1 MRRVVLFLGLGAA
14 ALTAQATLLA
24 FLPFGVL
31 KPDLVLLLVLYLG
44 ARAEPIEGGAVAF
57 CLGYGM
63 DILSGATFG
72 TFTLTKVLVFFGA
85 YLAAKRV
92 YLTAGF
98 TPAVAAALF
107 AVLEAVAIRVIF
119 WGLGLDGEGLG
130 RALVRYLL
138 PQALLMAL
146 LAPFVF
152 HYLGRLEPWLAS
164 RTGGGGVDD
173 RRPASLG

>member
-1 MRRVVLFLGLGAA
+1 MKRVVVFLAIGAA
-14 ALTAQATLLA
+14 ALLAQATLLA

-31 KPDLVLLLVLYLG
+31 KPDLVLLLILYLG
-44 ARAEPIEGGAVAF
+44 AKAEPIEGGAVAF

-85 YLAAKRV
+85 YLAARRV
-92 YLTAGF
+92 YLTAGL

-107 AVLEAVAIRVIF
+107 TVLEAVAIRLVV
-119 WGLGLDGEGLG
+119 WALDLDGTGLG
-130 RALVRYLL
+130 RALARYLL
-138 PQALLMAL
+138 PQALLMGL

-152 HYLGRLEPWLAS
+152 HYLERLEPWLAS
-164 RTGGGGVDD
+164 RSRVGGVDD
-173 RRPASLG
+173 HHPAPLG